1 MNGESC
7 VRGTWERL
15 GNRAS
20 VDCVDCVRPSTR
32 RVAIRASDRESGST
46 CRRQEKRRC
55 RRRVLALTFSP
66 LSCQSAV
73 PPSEKEWQRRE

>member
-1 MNGESC
+1 MASPACGGHGKDLE
-7 VRGTWERL
+7 TER
-15 GNRAS
+15 AWTAF
-20 VDCVDCVRPSTR
+20 CVRPSTR
-32 RVAIRASDRESGST
+32 RVAIGASDRESGST